1 MRKAGRQKESIWAE
15 FDEIPTIQ
23 KTGIRVKTTKPSK
36 CKGSSP
42 TQNIS
47 HETEE
52 ELVQLEIQEAA
63 TVSTLSTSGNKNST
77 SFNESKEPSF
87 IDISLGGMEVMEH
100 TVSPCATST
109 PNLKNQETPWT
120 LSNKRQLSRT
130 TSPASQ
136 NTTKSLSCSESD
148 VSTSSATKVRKQLP
162 MSSMESFTIRT
173 TLNDKEHFDFL
184 IARNDSDDE
193 DATDVLDGMSG
204 QEKFKINTFYVI
216 ID

>member
-15 FDEIPTIQ
+15 FDEIPTTQ
-23 KTGIRVKTTKPSK
+23 KTGIRVKCKTCGFEMQGLVQRLKNHKASK

-42 TQNIS
+42 TQDGS

-77 SFNESKEPSF
+77 SFNELEEPSF

-100 TVSPCATST
+100 TVSPCAAST

-120 LSNKRQLSRT
+120 CLKNDNCPEVIPSISKYNKI
-130 TSPASQ
+130 
-136 NTTKSLSCSESD
+136 SE
-148 VSTSSATKVRKQLP
+148 L
-162 MSSMESFTIRT
+162 F
-173 TLNDKEHFDFL
+173 
-184 IARNDSDDE
+184 
-193 DATDVLDGMSG
+193 
-204 QEKFKINTFYVI
+204 
-216 ID
+216 